1 MVGGILSNLLY
12 CNAMMTTQKNRSVKN
27 SQDQESEIK
36 EILEK
41 MRQRDS
47 QLFNQIIDAIHSQDD
62 HTSRVLAREIAE
74 IRKAIVIIENA
85 SADILNRP
93 KYPDLLLC
101 TICCSPEI
109 SISYNNS
116 LPKCHCLDCGKNWI
130 AGIDNT
136 RPKWIENV
144 WSLA

>member
-1 MVGGILSNLLY
+1 M
-12 CNAMMTTQKNRSVKN
+12 ATQKNQPAKN

-41 MRQRDS
+41 LRQRDS

-62 HTSRVLAREIAE
+62 RASRVLAHEVVE

-85 SADILNRP
+85 SADILNHS
-93 KYPDLLLC
+93 KCPDLLLC
-101 TICCSPEI
+101 PICCSPEI
-109 SISYNNS
+109 SISQSNTS
-116 LPKCHCLDCGKNWI
+116 SKCHCLDCGKMWI
-130 AGIDNT
+130 AGMDNT
-136 RPKWIENV
+136 EPKWIENV